1 MAGSRLKKFLIGLR
15 TSFWFLPGLIVL
27 GAVALAFSLVAVDS
41 QLDLRDWN
49 EGKWVFGAGAEGSR
63 HMLAAVATSMITIAG
78 VTFSITMV
86 VLSLAANQYTPRILR
101 NFIRDR
107 GNQIVL
113 GVFVGI
119 FSYCIVVLRS
129 IVDSAEETFIPAL
142 AIFTGLVLALVGVA
156 VFIYFIHHTA
166 TSVQATHILSLI
178 AKETAPVIEELWPE
192 QGTPSQGESVSE
204 PERWHVVPL
213 KIAGYVVTMDHGE
226 MARLA
231 EEHDLVIRLH
241 GAPGDYVVEGA
252 PLVSIDRDRP
262 PDGLAAALEESIA
275 VSVVR
280 TIEQDP
286 AFGIRQVI
294 DIALKALSPGVNDVH
309 TAVEALDHLTSLFA
323 RMASREEPLR
333 HHFRNG
339 ELRVIS
345 CERPFAEMV
354 EHAYRSIRNA
364 GDGHV
369 SVFKRLLDSL
379 RTVADFTDD
388 PGRRW
393 VLAGHCAAIGEA
405 VTTVVLERDRQP
417 LRAEAERLAGEL
429 SRELPTMAPARPA
442 GSHE

>member
-1 MAGSRLKKFLIGLR
+1 MR
-15 TSFWFLPGLIVL
+15 
-27 GAVALAFSLVAVDS
+27 
-41 QLDLRDWN
+41 
-49 EGKWVFGAGAEGSR
+49 
-63 HMLAAVATSMITIAG
+63 
-78 VTFSITMV
+78 
-86 VLSLAANQYTPRILR
+86 
-101 NFIRDR
+101 
-107 GNQIVL
+107 
-113 GVFVGI
+113 
-119 FSYCIVVLRS
+119 
-129 IVDSAEETFIPAL
+129 
-142 AIFTGLVLALVGVA
+142 
-156 VFIYFIHHTA
+156 
-166 TSVQATHILSLI
+166 
-178 AKETAPVIEELWPE
+178 
-192 QGTPSQGESVSE
+192 
-204 PERWHVVPL
+204 
-213 KIAGYVVTMDHGE
+213 
-226 MARLA
+226 
-231 EEHDLVIRLH
+231 
-241 GAPGDYVVEGA
+241 GA

-323 RMASREEPLR
+323 RMASRGEPLR

-417 LRAEAERLAGEL
+417 LRAEAECLAREL
-429 SRELPTMAPARPA
+429 ARELPAMAPARPA